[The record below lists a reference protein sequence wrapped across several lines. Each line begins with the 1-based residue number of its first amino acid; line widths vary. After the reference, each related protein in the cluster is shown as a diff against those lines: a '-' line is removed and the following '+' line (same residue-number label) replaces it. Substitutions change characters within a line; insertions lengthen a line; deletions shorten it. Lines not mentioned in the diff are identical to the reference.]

1 VQTRIHE
8 PLINPFA
15 RSSLGAA
22 SWLEVVR
29 SKCGNEPKSL
39 EKVVRI
45 LCDYYGLYPDV
56 DTTTADGEGEG
67 EGGTPTVKEAQD
79 GNVEIHQKHWKS
91 GERAE
96 QGGGVDDRRV

>member
-1 VQTRIHE
+1 M
-8 PLINPFA
+8 
-15 RSSLGAA
+15 
-22 SWLEVVR
+22 
-29 SKCGNEPKSL
+29 
-39 EKVVRI
+39 
-45 LCDYYGLYPDV
+45 CDYYGLYPDV
-56 DTTTADGEGEG
+56 DTTTADGEG